1 MHHLMKHWNGGSL
14 GLRTSSTSKGLWP
27 WPLFLLAIGIL
38 PRTVWGL
45 LFVDQY
51 YLLETWTCSQSRH
64 EGGVIQ
70 SRRTP
75 TAAIGQPQWQQ
86 RDKIEQIGDGEEHG
100 EWRRTRRQDR
110 LSLSGSFRLHFKG
123 NLLCHLR
130 DPVVNLPSACLSS
143 TWKQYQA
150 LGASGGKMA
159 GWVEPLWIGLIIA
172 SSRVLSSFLWEI
184 ERQEALVIVPS
195 HHGIHSSW
203 LSCVPGEGGGGPHSH
218 SHRGFHCS
226 IPVGVVGVWVPSFE
240 AWWWW
245 WIMDTWITN
254 ES

>member
-1 MHHLMKHWNGGSL
+1 MHHLMKHWNGDSL

-27 WPLFLLAIGIL
+27 WPLFYLLL
-38 PRTVWGL
+38 HTCRTAWGL

-70 SRRTP
+70 SSRTP

-123 NLLCHLR
+123 KSVMPSQGPCGELAKRLLEFHMET
-130 DPVVNLPSACLSS
+130 VS
-143 TWKQYQA
+143 A

-159 GWVEPLWIGLIIA
+159 GWVEPLWIGLRIA
-172 SSRVLSSFLWEI
+172 SSWVLSSFFGEI

-195 HHGIHSSW
+195 HHGGFQLTFLRARWRRWWASLSFPPLFSLQHSCRCCGS
-203 LSCVPGEGGGGPHSH
+203 LGTKFRS
-218 SHRGFHCS
+218 R
-226 IPVGVVGVWVPSFE
+226 VVVVVDHGYL
-240 AWWWW
+240 
-245 WIMDTWITN
+245 DN
-254 ES
+254 

>member
-1 MHHLMKHWNGGSL
+1 MAFIFTCYWHTC
-14 GLRTSSTSKGLWP
+14 RT
-27 WPLFLLAIGIL
+27 A
-38 PRTVWGL
+38 WGL

-172 SSRVLSSFLWEI
+172 SSWVLSSFFWEI

-195 HHGIHSSW
+195 HHGGFQLTFLRARWRRWWASLSFPPLFSLQHSCRCCGS
-203 LSCVPGEGGGGPHSH
+203 LGTKFRSL
-218 SHRGFHCS
+218 
-226 IPVGVVGVWVPSFE
+226 VVVVDHGYLDS
-240 AWWWW
+240 
-245 WIMDTWITN
+245 
-254 ES
+254 